1 MDSGAPQASPTGN
14 VSGRRRSSGFM
25 PAFAGLNEQKRSSD
39 ASAAR
44 RQSMTDQQ
52 AKGGMFSQFFHNNF
66 GKNASK

>member
-1 MDSGAPQASPTGN
+1 MDSGAPQSSPTGN

-25 PAFAGLNEQKRSSD
+25 PAFAGLNQQKRGSD

-52 AKGGMFSQFFHNNF
+52 IKGGMFSQFFHNNF
-66 GKNASK
+66 GKNAGK